1 MGTAVY
7 ILYSKEIDK
16 HYIGSTKNLDQ
27 RIKFHLE
34 KVFKKSN
41 TVKSNDWELY
51 FSIETENITIALKI
65 ERHIKN
71 MKSRKYIENLKK
83 YPTIAQ
89 KLIERYS
96 K

>member
-1 MGTAVY
+1 MGSAVY

-16 HYIGSTKNLDQ
+16 YYIGSTKNLDQ

-51 FSIETENITIALKI
+51 YSIETENITIALKI
-65 ERHIKN
+65 ERLIKN
-71 MKSRKYIENLKK
+71 MKSRKYIDNLKK